1 MRIAETNADRT
12 QEGNPDLPET
22 DSMTTHV
29 YAVEKPQLPPFEMPA
44 RFKHDITYFVTPA
57 GEQGV
62 PETIAAG
69 EWWVRQEDAQRVYDE
84 GVIRIVSP
92 LDSATTAELEI
103 TEEQEAWLEWM
114 IQHEI
119 EHLRLE

>member
-1 MRIAETNADRT
+1 MPA
-12 QEGNPDLPET
+12 L
-22 DSMTTHV
+22 V
-29 YAVEKPQLPPFEMPA
+29 YAVENPQLPPFEMPA

-57 GEQGV
+57 GEHGV

-69 EWWVRQEDAQRVYDE
+69 EWWVRREDAQRIYEE
-84 GVIRIVSP
+84 GVVRIVSP
-92 LDSATTAELEI
+92 LDSASTSELEI
-103 TEEQEAWLEWM
+103 TDEQEAWLKWM

>member
-1 MRIAETNADRT
+1 MPT
-12 QEGNPDLPET
+12 L
-22 DSMTTHV
+22 V
-29 YAVEKPQLPPFEMPA
+29 YAIEKPELPPFEMPA
-44 RFKHDITYFVTPA
+44 RFKHDITYFVTHA

-62 PETIAAG
+62 PKTIAAG
-69 EWWVRQEDAQRVYDE
+69 EWWVRQEDARRIYDE

-114 IQHEI
+114 IQHGI